1 MRCRAVAQCCAGE
14 RTVLAMCFLFFSLE
28 CFVAGHINYQR
39 LTTCCLL
46 QLGDG
51 STTNRNTPV
60 GVSGLSSGV
69 AMLFKNIVRS
79 DVLDLFVIA
88 SWPLLVL
95 GWAPCVFVVV

>member
-1 MRCRAVAQCCAGE
+1 MSCWGHNNYGE
-14 RTVLAMCFLFFSLE
+14 VLLVFFSLE
-28 CFVAGHINYQR
+28 CCVAGLINCQR
-39 LTTCCLL
+39 LTTCFLL

-60 GVSGLSSGV
+60 GVFGLSSGV

-88 SWPLLVL
+88 SWPLVVLV
-95 GWAPCVFVVV
+95 WAPCVFLVVRL